1 MHVAH
6 APAHHLSATGA
17 IFWLF
22 IMNKDWHRNRR
33 VGLRRLNEALNV
45 YYRAHDGLTKVTPLS
60 MSQIVGGSPP
70 APSLKAKAAQTRHLV
85 PFCAVLAQQFKHGGV
100 LCNSPFRFRRNHRL
114 APRVEHHNT
123 LLVCLF
129 TGLQDF
135 LESSANEPFDQVSC
149 KAGMYRYLTSLSAL
163 NSMWTRNVPES
174 LHNAM
179 PFHLRLKAHA
189 CQHLVEDK
197 IPIFGSPFSFW
208 CYRDEDFIGHVKAI
222 AFKSMHPAHLEQRVI
237 EKLRILSALERH

>member
-1 MHVAH
+1 MLHMH
-6 APAHHLSATGA
+6 HHTRPSAAGA

-22 IMNKDWHRNRR
+22 IMNKEWHRNRR

-45 YYRAHDGLTKVTPLS
+45 CYRAHEGLTKVTPLS
-60 MSQIVGGSPP
+60 MSQIVGGGSPP

-114 APRVEHHNT
+114 APRVEHQNN
-123 LLVCLF
+123 LLVSLF

-135 LESSANEPFDQVSC
+135 VEASANEPFDQVSC

-163 NSMWTRNVPES
+163 NLMWTRNVPES

-179 PFHLRLKAHA
+179 PFHR
-189 CQHLVEDK
+189 
-197 IPIFGSPFSFW
+197 
-208 CYRDEDFIGHVKAI
+208 
-222 AFKSMHPAHLEQRVI
+222 
-237 EKLRILSALERH
+237 